1 MSAQVV
7 GSRETS
13 ELARTNVK
21 MEQLET
27 DRAARMDGRTN
38 ERLAWRGG
46 WGSGDRA
53 RRVTTAVGTGSGA
66 SSIRLSCRCD
76 WQCLEKSSK

>member
-27 DRAARMDGRTN
+27 DRDARMDGRTN
-38 ERLAWRGG
+38 ERLAWRGVG
-46 WGSGDRA
+46 GGVVVTGRVVSQQRWALAAALVVLGS
-53 RRVTTAVGTGSGA
+53 AVVAIGSV
-66 SSIRLSCRCD
+66 
-76 WQCLEKSSK
+76 